1 MFEIGSLGEAD
12 LDEVVEIEK
21 FCFGTP
27 WSRVLFL
34 NELRQPDLC
43 YWTKISLAQQEG
55 VPSNPRVAGYMGF
68 WKAVDEAHI
77 TNIAVRPE
85 FRRQGLGR
93 LLVREVLKLAALQ
106 GCVRATLE
114 VRPSNTAALS
124 LYESLGFSG
133 VALRPRYYVD
143 NGEDALVMWKNSLA

>member
-1 MFEIGSLGEAD
+1 MEFRLEALAEAD

-21 FCFGTP
+21 LCFPTP
-27 WSRVLFL
+27 WSRALFAE
-34 NELRQPDLC
+34 ELKATEIC
-43 YWTKISLAQQEG
+43 FWTKAC
-55 VPSNPRVAGYMGF
+55 PSSGTPKVAGYMGF

-93 LLVREVLKLAALQ
+93 RLVEAVLSQAKAL

-114 VRPSNTAALS
+114 VRPSNAAALK
-124 LYESLGFSG
+124 LYEGLGFS
-133 VALRPRYYVD
+133 P
-143 NGEDALVMWKNSLA
+143 